1 VERKNTH
8 KVFTAASE
16 RTIKVKSGHHPQHHP
31 CINIHLG
38 QQQGKYNI
46 VKSKRKLTRQKRER
60 VIEEEVIFNS
70 FIHSKSHLQIDYY
83 S

>member
-1 VERKNTH
+1 VYQEGKRRWKEH

-38 QQQGKYNI
+38 QQQGKYI
-46 VKSKRKLTRQKRER
+46 VKVKEKLTRQKRESDR
-60 VIEEEVIFNS
+60 GEGHLQL
-70 FIHSKSHLQIDYY
+70 IHSKSSPI
-83 S
+83 

>member
-16 RTIKVKSGHHPQHHP
+16 RTIKVKSGHHPQHHHP

-38 QQQGKYNI
+38 QQQGK
-46 VKSKRKLTRQKRER
+46 LTRQKRERER

>member
-38 QQQGKYNI
+38 QQQGKYI
-46 VKSKRKLTRQKRER
+46 VKINKTKNGESDRGGGHLQL
-60 VIEEEVIFNS
+60 
-70 FIHSKSHLQIDYY
+70 IHSFKKSAPD
-83 S
+83 

>member
-46 VKSKRKLTRQKRER
+46 VKSKRKLTRQKKGESDRGGGHLQL
-60 VIEEEVIFNS
+60 
-70 FIHSKSHLQIDYY
+70 IHSFKKLSPD
-83 S
+83 